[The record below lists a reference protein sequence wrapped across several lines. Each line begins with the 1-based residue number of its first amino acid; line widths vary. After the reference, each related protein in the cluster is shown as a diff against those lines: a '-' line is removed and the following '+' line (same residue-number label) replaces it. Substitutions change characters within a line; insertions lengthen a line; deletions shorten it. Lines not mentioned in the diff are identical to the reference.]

1 MTFTDLQLPP
11 DLIAAL
17 SKQQISEPT
26 PVQSAALPVLLAGKD
41 AYLNAETGTGKTL
54 AYLLPL
60 MVRID
65 PAQVATQVVI
75 VAPTH
80 ELSIQIHRQSCDL
93 AQNAGRAIRSVLLIG
108 GTATAR
114 QIEKLKSKPH
124 VVVGSPGRIVE
135 LIERGKLKT
144 NSLRAIVIDEADRLL
159 QEDSL
164 KWIQK
169 IIGLAPPARQLI
181 FASATIEA
189 QTREVL
195 ATLSPDAVTLS
206 PSTAATERSAR
217 ESSAGT
223 VNENIQHLYLICE
236 ERDKPEILRKL
247 LHAFD
252 MPRSI
257 VFVHRNEVAERVAAK
272 LAHHKLAVADLSAG
286 LDKLDR
292 KHAMDGIRSGAIN
305 IMIASDLAARGLNIL
320 AVTHVFNL
328 DIPTMSNAYLHRVG
342 RTGRAGAQGT
352 AVSLL
357 TEIEARLVRR
367 YEHELGIIMQRV
379 KVRDGHI
386 SPAFST

>member
-26 PVQSAALPVLLAGKD
+26 PIQSAALPVLLAGKD

-60 MVRID
+60 MARID
-65 PAQVATQVVI
+65 PAQAATQVVI

-108 GTATAR
+108 GTATTR
-114 QIEKLKSKPH
+114 QIEKLKAKPH

-144 NSLRAIVIDEADRLL
+144 THVRAIVVDEADRLL
-159 QEDSL
+159 QDESL
-164 KWIQK
+164 QWIQK
-169 IIGLAPPARQLI
+169 IIGLAPPTRQLV

-195 ATLSPDAVTLS
+195 ATLSPQAVTLS
-206 PSTAATERSAR
+206 PGTAA
-217 ESSAGT
+217 

-236 ERDKPEILRKL
+236 ERDKPDILRKL
-247 LHAFD
+247 LHALEV
-252 MPRSI
+252 PRSI

-286 LDKLDR
+286 LDKMDR
-292 KHAMDGIRSGAIN
+292 KHAMDGIRSGAIK

-328 DIPTMSNAYLHRVG
+328 DVPTTSKAYLHRVG

-352 AVSLL
+352 AISLL
-357 TEIEARLVRR
+357 TEMEARLVRR
-367 YEHELGIIMQRV
+367 YENELGIVMQCV
-379 KVRDGHI
+379 EVRGGQI
-386 SPAFST
+386 SAVFSTQ

>member
-17 SKQQISEPT
+17 AKQQISDPT
-26 PVQSAALPVLLAGKD
+26 TVQSAAIPVLMAGKD
-41 AYLNAETGTGKTL
+41 AYLKAETGTGKTL

-60 MVRID
+60 MARID
-65 PAQVATQVVI
+65 PAQATTQVVI
-75 VAPTH
+75 IAPTH

-114 QIEKLKSKPH
+114 QIEKLKSKPQ
-124 VVVGSPGRIVE
+124 VVVGSPGRILE

-144 NSLRAIVIDEADRLL
+144 THLRAIVVDEADRLL
-159 QEDSL
+159 QDESL

-169 IIGLAPPARQLI
+169 IVSLAPTARQLI

-195 ATLSPDAVTLS
+195 ATLSPAALTLS
-206 PSTAATERSAR
+206 PSTAA
-217 ESSAGT
+217 

-236 ERDKPEILRKL
+236 ERDKPDILRKL

-252 MPRSI
+252 VPRSI

-272 LAHHKLAVADLSAG
+272 LTHHKLAVADLSAG

-305 IMIASDLAARGLNIL
+305 IMIASDLAARGLDL
-320 AVTHVFNL
+320 PAVTHVFNL
-328 DIPTMSNAYLHRVG
+328 DVPTMSKAYLHRVG

-357 TEIEARLVRR
+357 TQIEARLVRR
-367 YEHELGIIMQRV
+367 YENELGIAMQRV
-379 KVRDGHI
+379 ELRGGHI
-386 SPAFST
+386 SAAFS

>member
-11 DLIAAL
+11 ELIAAL

-26 PVQSAALPVLLAGKD
+26 PIQSAALPVLLAGKD

-60 MVRID
+60 MARID
-65 PAQVATQVVI
+65 PAQAATQVVI

-80 ELSIQIHRQSCDL
+80 ELSIQIHRQSCEL
-93 AQNAGRAIRSVLLIG
+93 ARNAGQAIRSVLLIG
-108 GTATAR
+108 GTATTR

-144 NSLRAIVIDEADRLL
+144 TYLRAVVVDEADRLL
-159 QEDSL
+159 QDESL

-169 IIGLAPPARQLI
+169 IIDLAPPARQLI

-189 QTREVL
+189 QTRKVL
-195 ATLSPDAVTLS
+195 ATLSPEAVILS
-206 PSTAATERSAR
+206 PSTAA
-217 ESSAGT
+217 
-223 VNENIQHLYLICE
+223 VNVNIQHLYLICE
-236 ERDKPEILRKL
+236 ERDKPDILRKL

-252 MPRSI
+252 VPRSI
-257 VFVHRNEVAERVAAK
+257 VFVHRNDVAERVAAK

-305 IMIASDLAARGLNIL
+305 IMIASDLAARGLNIP

-328 DIPTMSNAYLHRVG
+328 DVPTMSKAYLHRVG
-342 RTGRAGAQGT
+342 RTARAGAQGT
-352 AVSLL
+352 AISLL
-357 TEIEARLVRR
+357 TEIEARRVRR
-367 YEHELGIIMQRV
+367 YEHELGSGMQCV

-386 SPAFST
+386 SPASST